1 MTWSFSGNPAS
12 SNLDH
17 VRVLIGDIDTSDQL
31 VSDEIINFQLT
42 QNSNDVFLAAE
53 AVCLGLAGKFARKV
67 DTSVESVRVS
77 YSNLYKQYIEMA
89 RRYKQQASSS
99 SSASGGG
106 GIGVPFVSG
115 ISINQRDSLKEDSD
129 LIQPRFERDQF
140 DADSIY
146 NDDEGKQRR

>member
-1 MTWSFSGNPAS
+1 MTWTFSGDPAN

-17 VRVLIGDIDTSDQL
+17 VRALIGDIDTTDQL
-31 VSDEIINFQLT
+31 VTDEIINFQLA
-42 QNSNDVFLAAE
+42 QNADDVFLAAE
-53 AVCLGLAGKFARKV
+53 AVCLGLAAKFARKV

-89 RRYKQQASSS
+89 RRYKQQAASSS
-99 SSASGGG
+99 SSSGGG
-106 GIGVPFVSG
+106 GVGVPFLAG
-115 ISINQRDSLKEDSD
+115 ISISQRDTLKDDTD

-146 NDDEGKQRR
+146 KNDEGKQRR